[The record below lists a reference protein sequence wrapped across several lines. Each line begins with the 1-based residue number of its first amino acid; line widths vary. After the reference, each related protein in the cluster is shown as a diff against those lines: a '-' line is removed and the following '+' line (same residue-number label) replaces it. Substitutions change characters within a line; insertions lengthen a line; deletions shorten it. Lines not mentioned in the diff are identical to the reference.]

1 MQDEFDYVDTTPV
14 NDESMTRA
22 QVANAL
28 DLHVTEVRR
37 IEQRAL
43 EKLRRKL
50 ILHPRYE
57 EITEHQYAGKN
68 WLPRMF

>member
-57 EITEHQYAGKN
+57 EITEHTWANKN

>member
-1 MQDEFDYVDTTPV
+1 MEDEFDFIDTSPVD
-14 NDESMTRA
+14 DSGMTRQAVA
-22 QVANAL
+22 QAL
-28 DLHVTEVRR
+28 DLHITEVRR

-50 ILHPRYE
+50 ILHPRYD